1 MHVFMKKVSDVHGR
15 VMSLTMGSDNW
26 VVLSGLDEIK
36 EFSMKD
42 TATYRPRKND
52 VLSGQH
58 EHYENTIRGNA
69 LISFFFFQICTLL
82 KSR

>member
-1 MHVFMKKVSDVHGR
+1 MMKKVSDVHGR

-58 EHYENTIRGNA
+58 EH
-69 LISFFFFQICTLL
+69 
-82 KSR
+82 

>member
-1 MHVFMKKVSDVHGR
+1 MHVLMKKVSDVHGR
-15 VMSLTMGSDNW
+15 VMSLAMGSDNW

-52 VLSGQH
+52 VLSGNH
-58 EHYENTIRGNA
+58 EQQKFKVLSKFYK
-69 LISFFFFQICTLL
+69 ISLFLQICTLS
-82 KSR
+82 KSL

>member
-52 VLSGQH
+52 VLSGYH
-58 EHYENTIRGNA
+58 EQQKNI
-69 LISFFFFQICTLL
+69 FFLEFF
-82 KSR
+82 